1 MLHEGNPDLSTCITY
16 PVVQDEEQWQ
26 AQASGE
32 QQWASLEEAWRDVRV
47 AMCQQADGES
57 QGFTRFDMS
66 DEQDDGHFDEAG
78 NFVWNAEDRSVQ
90 EEAWLDGVSEDQ
102 MGAALRAKV
111 SQ

>member
-1 MLHEGNPDLSTCITY
+1 MA
-16 PVVQDEEQWQ
+16 VV
-26 AQASGE
+26 
-32 QQWASLEEAWRDVRV
+32 
-47 AMCQQADGES
+47 QQADGES

-111 SQ
+111 RSRPPSGQ